1 MSEENK
7 TDRRNPEFVAITFSL
22 IESFPKMSKEQ
33 AGDAIQTISK
43 YAISIVNGKPA
54 EIDDLSNEICS
65 IMALGCAKSTIDR
78 TLNQFF
84 IKSENGKKGGAPKG
98 NQNARKKK
106 RPEPELEPEE
116 VTEDLTDEA
125 EPVPDPDPE
134 PDREP
139 EPKTFAILKPIER
152 RAAEIV
158 LHENDFDF
166 LDRFDT
172 KQLDE
177 LFTFAVLSEYSPGEL
192 AAAAQEADS
201 VLNAAREKA
210 ESLYKSRN
218 EEKWFI
224 PDFAFILDKLSELR
238 QLPAEELETA
248 CQKYDERTETA

>member
-1 MSEENK
+1 MNEEQKKTSYFKHYDEFYGIIKPLSEVQLGMLTEALAIYRGFQLNERTLEELLSDPAVQIAFNAYKISIDKGDRAYENK
-7 TDRRNPEFVAITFSL
+7 
-22 IESFPKMSKEQ
+22 
-33 AGDAIQTISK
+33 
-43 YAISIVNGKPA
+43 
-54 EIDDLSNEICS
+54 
-65 IMALGCAKSTIDR
+65 CAANR
-78 TLNQFF
+78 
-84 IKSENGKKGGAPKG
+84 ENGKKGGRP
-98 NQNARKKK
+98 KKK

-116 VTEDLTDEA
+116 VAEDLTDEV

-139 EPKTFAILKPIER
+139 VPGPFAILKPIER

-177 LFTFAVLSEYSPGEL
+177 LFTFAVLSEYNPGEL

-224 PDFAFILDKLSELR
+224 PDFAFILDKLNELR

-248 CQKYDERTETA
+248 CQKFDERTETA

>member
-1 MSEENK
+1 MNEEQKKTSYFKHYDEFYGIIKPLSEVQLGMLTEALAIYRGFQLNKRTLEELLSDPAVQIAFNAYKISIDKGDRAYENK
-7 TDRRNPEFVAITFSL
+7 
-22 IESFPKMSKEQ
+22 
-33 AGDAIQTISK
+33 
-43 YAISIVNGKPA
+43 
-54 EIDDLSNEICS
+54 
-65 IMALGCAKSTIDR
+65 CAANR
-78 TLNQFF
+78 
-84 IKSENGKKGGAPKG
+84 ENGKKGGRP
-98 NQNARKKK
+98 KKK
-106 RPEPELEPEE
+106 RPEPELDPEE
-116 VTEDLTDEA
+116 VAEDLADEA
-125 EPVPDPDPE
+125 EPVPDPDQE

-139 EPKTFAILKPIER
+139 EPKPFAILKPIER

-224 PDFAFILDKLSELR
+224 PDFAFILDKLNELR

-248 CQKYDERTETA
+248 CQKFDERTETA

>member
-1 MSEENK
+1 MQKELIPVEMPYMKFMTGYFSKIAYLDEKQKAALLELIGHKMGEPCGKRTVEELLEDVPTKIVFEIICEDIDKCAAAYSNK
-7 TDRRNPEFVAITFSL
+7 CETNR
-22 IESFPKMSKEQ
+22 
-33 AGDAIQTISK
+33 
-43 YAISIVNGKPA
+43 
-54 EIDDLSNEICS
+54 
-65 IMALGCAKSTIDR
+65 
-78 TLNQFF
+78 
-84 IKSENGKKGGAPKG
+84 ENGKKGGRP
-98 NQNARKKK
+98 KKK

-224 PDFAFILDKLSELR
+224 PDFAFILDKLDELR